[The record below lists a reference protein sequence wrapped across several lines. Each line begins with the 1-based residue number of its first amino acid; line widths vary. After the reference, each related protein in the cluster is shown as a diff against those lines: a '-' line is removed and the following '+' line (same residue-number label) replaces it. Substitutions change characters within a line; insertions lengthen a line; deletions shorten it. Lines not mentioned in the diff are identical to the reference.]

1 MLTNGTH
8 ALNHPSA
15 RTRSHSPTVVTS
27 SVWRLLRT
35 ALGAWTL
42 LVLSTGLANASFL
55 AGDALDTM
63 ADWLAIFVLIIVPV
77 GGIALFWLVHILP
90 EKIAEKKHHPQ
101 KDAIKTLCLLSL
113 VFGGLLWPLAWL
125 WAYTKPVLHKMAY
138 GTDKHEDYYKELAHA
153 QAGDARELKDD
164 VTRLR
169 GELDTLAAKGTVPEE
184 LASIREQLVELESR
198 LVEPRAPVRE
208 G

>member
-1 MLTNGTH
+1 MRLM
-8 ALNHPSA
+8 AR
-15 RTRSHSPTVVTS
+15 RTRSALAACA
-27 SVWRLLRT
+27 LL
-35 ALGAWTL
+35 ALGCGTA
-42 LVLSTGLANASFL
+42 SASFL

-63 ADWLAIFVLIIVPV
+63 ADWLAIIVLIVVPV
-77 GGIALFWLVHILP
+77 AAIVVFWLVHILP
-90 EKIAEKKHHPQ
+90 ELIAEKKHHPQ

-125 WAYTKPVLHKMAY
+125 WAYTKPALHKLAY

-169 GELDTLAAKGTVPEE
+169 GELDLLAARGGVPEE

-198 LVEPRAPVRE
+198 LVEPRARVRAE
-208 G
+208 

>member
-1 MLTNGTH
+1 MRPAAGLARS
-8 ALNHPSA
+8 ALA
-15 RTRSHSPTVVTS
+15 
-27 SVWRLLRT
+27 VW
-35 ALGAWTL
+35 AL
-42 LVLSTGLANASFL
+42 LVLGSGVANASFL

-90 EKIAEKKHHPQ
+90 ELIAEKNHHPQ
-101 KDAIKTLCLLSL
+101 KHAIKTLCLLSL

-125 WAYTKPVLHKMAY
+125 WAYTKPVLHKLAY
-138 GTDKHEDYYKELAHA
+138 GTDKHEDYYKELAQT

-169 GELDTLAAKGTVPEE
+169 GELDVLAAKGAVPED
-184 LASIREQLVELESR
+184 LASIREQLVDLESR
-198 LVEPRAPVRE
+198 LIEPRVQVRE

>member
-8 ALNHPSA
+8 ALNHRSAHPPS
-15 RTRSHSPTVVTS
+15 RSQAAVM
-27 SVWRLLRT
+27 SVPRLLRT
-35 ALGAWTL
+35 TLGAWTL
-42 LVLSTGLANASFL
+42 LILSTGFANASFL
-55 AGDALDTM
+55 AGDALDTA
-63 ADWLAIFVLIIVPV
+63 ADWLSIFILIFVPI
-77 GGIALFWLVHILP
+77 GAIALFWLVHILP

-113 VFGGLLWPLAWL
+113 VFGGMLWPIAWL

>member
-1 MLTNGTH
+1 MSVIGPQL
-8 ALNHPSA
+8 A
-15 RTRSHSPTVVTS
+15 RTTEMNRPVSP
-27 SVWRLLRT
+27 LLRT
-35 ALGAWTL
+35 VLAAWTL
-42 LVLSTGLANASFL
+42 LALGPGVGNASFL
-55 AGDALDTM
+55 SGDALDTM

-77 GGIALFWLVHILP
+77 GGIVVFWLVHILP
-90 EKIAEKKHHPQ
+90 EVIAEKKHHPQ

-125 WAYTKPVLHKMAY
+125 WAYTKPVLHKVAY
-138 GTDKHEDYYKELAHA
+138 GTDKHEEYYKELAHA
-153 QAGDARELKDD
+153 QAGEARELKDD

-169 GELDTLAAKGTVPEE
+169 GELDILSAKGAVPEE

-198 LVEPRAPVRE
+198 LVEPRAQVRE

>member
-1 MLTNGTH
+1 MLTNGTN
-8 ALNHPSA
+8 ALNHRSA
-15 RTRSHSPTVVTS
+15 RKRSHSPTAVMSAVS
-27 SVWRLLRT
+27 RLRRATLR
-35 ALGAWTL
+35 AWTL
-42 LVLSTGLANASFL
+42 LVLSPGVANASFL

-63 ADWLAIFVLIIVPV
+63 ADWLSIFILIFVPIA
-77 GGIALFWLVHILP
+77 GITVFWLVHILP
-90 EKIAEKKHHPQ
+90 ELIAEKKHHPQ

-125 WAYTKPVLHKMAY
+125 WAYTKPVMHKLAY

-164 VTRLR
+164 VVRLR
-169 GELDTLAAKGTVPEE
+169 GELDVLVAKGRVPEE
-184 LASIREQLVELESR
+184 LGAIREQLVELESR

-208 G
+208 R